1 MRRKLVKKKTP
12 IIAAAA
18 LATVFAGGGG
28 GAAYAM
34 SSEVT
39 VNAYGR
45 VATFRTFDSQVSDIL
60 QAHGVDVTHTD
71 LVKPGLGETID
82 SGDKIVVVE
91 RSEVKI
97 NVDGDEKTVLVD
109 GDTVADALEKAGV
122 NVEGA
127 EISPAPETKLEELDG
142 AVNVTSAKD
151 ITVTGMNGSWVAE
164 GTTTRTVQDL
174 LDKYFADS
182 VDADDEVTPARD
194 TVLKDG
200 DTIHLVRHNS
210 EEKTEKVAIDYET
223 ETREDDSIYEGE
235 TRVVTKGEKGEK
247 TIIKKITTTD
257 GKAVGEEVVKEEV
270 TKEPVKQVVA
280 KGTKKRENSASGENE
295 SADKNEGESKRSNDG
310 KKSGGNESNDKAA
323 NKSESQGGK
332 AVSGVRSCGASF
344 YGNGDGTDGGPTASG
359 ERFNTHAY
367 TAAHKSLP
375 FGTRVRVTNKANGR
389 SVVVRI
395 NDRGPYVGGRCLDLS
410 YAAMKS
416 IGGVSSGVARVD
428 WQIVE

>member
-1 MRRKLVKKKTP
+1 MKKKTP

-34 SSEVT
+34 SNEVT

-45 VATFRTFDSQVSDIL
+45 VATFRTFDTQVADIL
-60 QAHGVDVTHTD
+60 EAHGVDVSHTD
-71 LVKPGLGETID
+71 LVKPALGETVD
-82 SGDKIVVVE
+82 SGDKIVVKE
-91 RSEVKI
+91 REEVKLS
-97 NVDGDEKTVLVD
+97 VDGAEQSVLVE
-109 GDTVADALEKAGV
+109 GDTVADALAQAGIDA
-122 NVEGA
+122 EGA
-127 EISPAPETKLEELDG
+127 AVSPKPDTKLEDVDG
-142 AVNVTSAKD
+142 PVTVTTPKD
-151 ITVTGMNGSWVAE
+151 ITVTGMNGSWVAK
-164 GTTTRTVQDL
+164 GTTVRTVQDL

-182 VDADDEVTPARD
+182 VDADDDVTPSRD

-200 DTIHLVRHNS
+200 DTIHLVRLNS
-210 EEKTEKVAIDYET
+210 EEKTEKVAIDYKT
-223 ETREDDSIYEGE
+223 ETRKDDAIYEGE

-247 TIIKKITTTD
+247 TIVKKISTTD
-257 GKAVGEEVVKEEV
+257 GKATGEEVVKEEV
-270 TKEPVKQVVA
+270 TKEPVTEVVA
-280 KGTKKRENSASGENE
+280 KGTKKRPAEEPKSAEPKSEDVSKASGDAPKQSRKKRSE
-295 SADKNEGESKRSNDG
+295 SAP
-310 KKSGGNESNDKAA
+310 
-323 NKSESQGGK
+323 QGGK

>member
-1 MRRKLVKKKTP
+1 MRRTLVKKKTP

-34 SSEVT
+34 SNEVT

-45 VATFRTFDSQVSDIL
+45 VATFRTFDTQVADIL
-60 QAHGVDVTHTD
+60 EAHGVDVSHTD
-71 LVKPGLGETID
+71 LVKPALGETVD
-82 SGDKIVVVE
+82 SGDKIVVKE
-91 RSEVKI
+91 RDEVKLS
-97 NVDGDEKTVLVD
+97 VDGAEQSVLFE
-109 GDTVADALEKAGV
+109 GDTVADALAQAGIDA
-122 NVEGA
+122 EGA
-127 EISPAPETKLEELDG
+127 AISPKPDTKLEDVDG
-142 AVNVTSAKD
+142 PVTVTTPKD
-151 ITVTGMNGSWVAE
+151 ITVTGMNGSWVAK
-164 GTTTRTVQDL
+164 GTTVRTVQDL

-182 VDADDEVTPARD
+182 VDADDDVTPSRD
-194 TVLKDG
+194 TVLKNG
-200 DTIHLVRHNS
+200 DTIHLVRLSS
-210 EEKTEKVAIDYET
+210 EEKTEKVAIDYKT
-223 ETREDDSIYEGE
+223 ETRKDDAIYEGE

-247 TIIKKITTTD
+247 TIVKKVSTTD
-257 GKAVGEEVVKEEV
+257 GKVTGEEVVKEEV
-270 TKEPVKQVVA
+270 TKEPVTEVVA
-280 KGTKKRENSASGENE
+280 KGTKKRPAEEPKNAEPKSENVSKDSGDAPKQSRKKRSE
-295 SADKNEGESKRSNDG
+295 SAP
-310 KKSGGNESNDKAA
+310 
-323 NKSESQGGK
+323 QGGK

>member
-1 MRRKLVKKKTP
+1 MRRTLVKKKTP

-34 SSEVT
+34 SNEVT

-45 VATFRTFDSQVSDIL
+45 VATFRTFDTQVADIL
-60 QAHGVDVTHTD
+60 EAHGVDVSHTD
-71 LVKPGLGETID
+71 LVKPALGETVD
-82 SGDKIVVVE
+82 SGDKIVVKD
-91 RSEVKI
+91 RDEVKLS
-97 NVDGDEKTVLVD
+97 VDGAEQSVLVE
-109 GDTVADALEKAGV
+109 GDTVADALAQAGIDA
-122 NVEGA
+122 EGA
-127 EISPAPETKLEELDG
+127 AVSPKPDTKLEDVDG
-142 AVNVTSAKD
+142 PVTVTTPKD
-151 ITVTGMNGSWVAE
+151 ITVTGMNGSWVAK
-164 GTTTRTVQDL
+164 GTTVRTVQDL

-182 VDADDEVTPARD
+182 VDADDDVTPSRD

-200 DTIHLVRHNS
+200 DTIHLVRLSS
-210 EEKTEKVAIDYET
+210 EDKTEKVAIDYKT
-223 ETREDDSIYEGE
+223 ETRKDDAIYEGE

-247 TIIKKITTTD
+247 TIVKKVSTTD
-257 GKAVGEEVVKEEV
+257 GKVTGEEVVKEEV
-270 TKEPVKQVVA
+270 TKEPVTEVVA
-280 KGTKKRENSASGENE
+280 KGTKKRPAEEPKNAELKSEDVSKDSGDAPKQSRKKSSE
-295 SADKNEGESKRSNDG
+295 SAP
-310 KKSGGNESNDKAA
+310 
-323 NKSESQGGK
+323 QGGK

>member
-1 MRRKLVKKKTP
+1 MRRTLVKKKTP

-34 SSEVT
+34 SNEVT

-45 VATFRTFDSQVSDIL
+45 VATFRTFDTQVADIL
-60 QAHGVDVTHTD
+60 EAHGVDVSHTD
-71 LVKPGLGETID
+71 LVTPALGETVD
-82 SGDKIVVVE
+82 SGDKIVVKE
-91 RSEVKI
+91 REEVKLS
-97 NVDGDEKTVLVD
+97 VDGKEQSVLVE
-109 GDTVADALEKAGV
+109 GGTVADALSQAGIDA
-122 NVEGA
+122 EGA
-127 EISPAPETKLEELDG
+127 AVSPKPDTKLEDVDG
-142 AVNVTSAKD
+142 PVTVTTPKD
-151 ITVTGMNGSWVAE
+151 ITVTGMNGSWVAK
-164 GTTTRTVQDL
+164 GTTVRTVQDL

-182 VDADDEVTPARD
+182 VDADDDVTPARD

-200 DTIHLVRHNS
+200 DTIHLVRLSS
-210 EEKTEKVAIDYET
+210 EEKTEKVAIDYKT
-223 ETREDDSIYEGE
+223 ETRKDDAIYEGE

-247 TIIKKITTTD
+247 TIVKKVSTTD
-257 GKAVGEEVVKEEV
+257 GKVTGEEVVKEEV
-270 TKEPVKQVVA
+270 TKEPVTEIVA
-280 KGTKKRENSASGENE
+280 KGTKKRPAEEPESEEPKSEDVSKASGDAPKQSRKKRSE
-295 SADKNEGESKRSNDG
+295 SAP
-310 KKSGGNESNDKAA
+310 
-323 NKSESQGGK
+323 QGGK

-416 IGGVSSGVARVD
+416 IGGVSSGVARVE

>member
-1 MRRKLVKKKTP
+1 MKKKTP

-34 SSEVT
+34 SNEVT

-45 VATFRTFDSQVSDIL
+45 VSTFRTFDTQVADIL
-60 QAHGVDVTHTD
+60 EAHGVDVSHTD
-71 LVKPGLGETID
+71 LVKPALGETVD
-82 SGDKIVVVE
+82 SGDKIVVKE
-91 RSEVKI
+91 REEVKLS
-97 NVDGDEKTVLVD
+97 VDGKEQSVLVE
-109 GDTVADALEKAGV
+109 GGTVADALSQAGIDSK
-122 NVEGA
+122 GA
-127 EISPAPETKLEELDG
+127 AVSPKPDTKLEDVDG
-142 AVNVTSAKD
+142 PVTVTTPKD
-151 ITVTGMNGSWVAE
+151 ITVTGMNGSWVAK
-164 GTTTRTVQDL
+164 GTTVRTVQDL

-182 VDADDEVTPARD
+182 VDADDDVTPSRD

-200 DTIHLVRHNS
+200 DTIHLVRLNS
-210 EEKTEKVAIDYET
+210 EEKTEKVAIDYKT
-223 ETREDDSIYEGE
+223 ETRKDDAIYEGE

-247 TIIKKITTTD
+247 TIVKKVSTTD
-257 GKAVGEEVVKEEV
+257 GKVSGEEVVKEEV
-270 TKEPVKQVVA
+270 TKEPVTEVVA
-280 KGTKKRENSASGENE
+280 KGTKKRPAEEPKSEDVSTDSGNDSEPSRKKNDSKPSRKKSSE
-295 SADKNEGESKRSNDG
+295 SAP
-310 KKSGGNESNDKAA
+310 
-323 NKSESQGGK
+323 QGGK

>member
-1 MRRKLVKKKTP
+1 MRRTLVKKKTP

-34 SSEVT
+34 SNEVT

-45 VATFRTFDSQVSDIL
+45 VATFRTFDTQVADIL
-60 QAHGVDVTHTD
+60 EAHGVDVSHTD
-71 LVKPGLGETID
+71 LVTPALGETVD
-82 SGDKIVVVE
+82 SGDKIVVKE
-91 RSEVKI
+91 REEVKLS
-97 NVDGDEKTVLVD
+97 VDGKEQSVLVE
-109 GDTVADALEKAGV
+109 GGTVADALAQAGIDA
-122 NVEGA
+122 EGA
-127 EISPAPETKLEELDG
+127 AVSPKPDTKLEDVDG
-142 AVNVTSAKD
+142 PVTVTTPKD
-151 ITVTGMNGSWVAE
+151 ITVTGMNGSWVAK
-164 GTTTRTVQDL
+164 GTTVRTVQDL

-182 VDADDEVTPARD
+182 VDADDDVTPSRD

-200 DTIHLVRHNS
+200 DTIHLVRLNS
-210 EEKTEKVAIDYET
+210 KEKTEKVAIDYKT
-223 ETREDDSIYEGE
+223 ETRKDDAIYEGE

-247 TIIKKITTTD
+247 TIVKKVSTTD
-257 GKAVGEEVVKEEV
+257 GKVSGEEVVKEEV
-270 TKEPVKQVVA
+270 TKEPVTEVIA
-280 KGTKKRENSASGENE
+280 KGTKKRPAEEPKSEDVSTDSGNDSEPSRKKNDSKPSRKKSSE
-295 SADKNEGESKRSNDG
+295 SAP
-310 KKSGGNESNDKAA
+310 
-323 NKSESQGGK
+323 QGGK

>member
-1 MRRKLVKKKTP
+1 MRRTLVKKKTP

-34 SSEVT
+34 SNEVT

-45 VATFRTFDSQVSDIL
+45 VATFRTFDTQVADIL
-60 QAHGVDVTHTD
+60 EAHGVDVSHTD
-71 LVKPGLGETID
+71 LVKPALGETVD
-82 SGDKIVVVE
+82 SGDKIVVKE
-91 RSEVKI
+91 REEVKLS
-97 NVDGDEKTVLVD
+97 VDGKEQSVLVE
-109 GDTVADALEKAGV
+109 GGTVADALSQAGIDAK
-122 NVEGA
+122 GA
-127 EISPAPETKLEELDG
+127 AVSPKPDTKLEDVDG
-142 AVNVTSAKD
+142 PVTVTTPKD
-151 ITVTGMNGSWVAE
+151 ITVTGMNGSWVAK
-164 GTTTRTVQDL
+164 GTTVRTVQDL

-182 VDADDEVTPARD
+182 VDADDDVTPSRD

-200 DTIHLVRHNS
+200 DTIHLVRLNS
-210 EEKTEKVAIDYET
+210 EEKTEKVAIDYKT
-223 ETREDDSIYEGE
+223 ETRKDDAIYEGE

-247 TIIKKITTTD
+247 TIVKKVSTTD
-257 GKAVGEEVVKEEV
+257 GKVSGEEVVKEEV
-270 TKEPVKQVVA
+270 TKEPVTEVIA
-280 KGTKKRENSASGENE
+280 KGTKKRPAEEPKSEDVSTDSGNDSEPSRRKNDSKPSRKKSSE
-295 SADKNEGESKRSNDG
+295 SAP
-310 KKSGGNESNDKAA
+310 
-323 NKSESQGGK
+323 QGGK

>member
-1 MRRKLVKKKTP
+1 MKKKTP

-34 SSEVT
+34 SNEVT

-45 VATFRTFDSQVSDIL
+45 VATFRTFDTQVADIL
-60 QAHGVDVTHTD
+60 EAHGVDVSHTD
-71 LVKPGLGETID
+71 LVKPALGETVD
-82 SGDKIVVVE
+82 SGDKIVVKE
-91 RSEVKI
+91 REEVKLS
-97 NVDGDEKTVLVD
+97 VDGAEQSVLVE
-109 GDTVADALEKAGV
+109 GDTVADALAQAGIDA
-122 NVEGA
+122 EGA
-127 EISPAPETKLEELDG
+127 AVSPKPDTKLEDVDG
-142 AVNVTSAKD
+142 PVTVTTPKD
-151 ITVTGMNGSWVAE
+151 ITVTGMNGSWVAK
-164 GTTTRTVQDL
+164 GPTVRTVQDL
-174 LDKYFADS
+174 LDRYFADS
-182 VDADDEVTPARD
+182 VDADDDVTPSRD

-200 DTIHLVRHNS
+200 DTIHLVRLSS
-210 EEKTEKVAIDYET
+210 EEKTEKVAIDYKT
-223 ETREDDSIYEGE
+223 ETRKDDAIYEGE

-247 TIIKKITTTD
+247 TIVKKISTID
-257 GKAVGEEVVKEEV
+257 GKATGEEVVKEEV
-270 TKEPVKQVVA
+270 TKEPVTEVVA
-280 KGTKKRENSASGENE
+280 KGTKKRPAEEPKSAEPKSEDVSKASGDAPKQSRKKRSE
-295 SADKNEGESKRSNDG
+295 SAP
-310 KKSGGNESNDKAA
+310 
-323 NKSESQGGK
+323 QGGK

>member
-1 MRRKLVKKKTP
+1 MRRTLVKKKTP

-34 SSEVT
+34 SNEVT

-45 VATFRTFDSQVSDIL
+45 VATFRTFDTQVADIL
-60 QAHGVDVTHTD
+60 EAHGVDVSHTD
-71 LVKPGLGETID
+71 LVKPALGETVD
-82 SGDKIVVVE
+82 SGDKIVVKE
-91 RSEVKI
+91 REEVKLS
-97 NVDGDEKTVLVD
+97 VDGKEQSVLVE
-109 GDTVADALEKAGV
+109 GGTVADALSQAGIDAK
-122 NVEGA
+122 GA
-127 EISPAPETKLEELDG
+127 AVSPKPDTKLEDVDG
-142 AVNVTSAKD
+142 PVTVTTPKD
-151 ITVTGMNGSWVAE
+151 ITVTGMNGSWVAK
-164 GTTTRTVQDL
+164 GTTVRTVQDL

-182 VDADDEVTPARD
+182 VDADDDVTPSRD

-200 DTIHLVRHNS
+200 DTIHLVRLNS
-210 EEKTEKVAIDYET
+210 EEKTEKVAIDYKT
-223 ETREDDSIYEGE
+223 ETRKDDAIYEGE

-247 TIIKKITTTD
+247 TIVKKVSTTD
-257 GKAVGEEVVKEEV
+257 GKVSGEEVVKEEV
-270 TKEPVKQVVA
+270 TKAPVTAVIA
-280 KGTKKRENSASGENE
+280 KGTKKRPAEEPKSEDVSTDSGNDSEPSRKKNDSKPSRKKSSE
-295 SADKNEGESKRSNDG
+295 SAP
-310 KKSGGNESNDKAA
+310 
-323 NKSESQGGK
+323 QGGK

>member
-1 MRRKLVKKKTP
+1 MKKKTP

-34 SSEVT
+34 SNEVT

-45 VATFRTFDSQVSDIL
+45 VATFRTFDTQVADIL
-60 QAHGVDVTHTD
+60 EAHGVDVSHTD
-71 LVKPGLGETID
+71 LVKPALGETVD
-82 SGDKIVVVE
+82 SGDKIVVKE
-91 RSEVKI
+91 RDEVKLS
-97 NVDGDEKTVLVD
+97 VDGAEQSVLVE
-109 GDTVADALEKAGV
+109 GDTVADALAQAGIDA
-122 NVEGA
+122 EGA
-127 EISPAPETKLEELDG
+127 AVSPKPDTKLEDVDG
-142 AVNVTSAKD
+142 PVTVTTPKD
-151 ITVTGMNGSWVAE
+151 ITVTGMNGSWVAK
-164 GTTTRTVQDL
+164 GTTVRTVQDL

-182 VDADDEVTPARD
+182 VDADDDVTPSRD

-200 DTIHLVRHNS
+200 DTIHLVRLSS
-210 EEKTEKVAIDYET
+210 EEKTEKVAIDYKT
-223 ETREDDSIYEGE
+223 ETRKDDAIYEGE

-247 TIIKKITTTD
+247 TIVKKISTTD
-257 GKAVGEEVVKEEV
+257 GKATGEEVVKEEV
-270 TKEPVKQVVA
+270 TKEPVTEVVA
-280 KGTKKRENSASGENE
+280 KGTKKRPAEEPKSAEPKSEDVSKASGDAPKQSRKKRSE
-295 SADKNEGESKRSNDG
+295 SAP
-310 KKSGGNESNDKAA
+310 
-323 NKSESQGGK
+323 QGGK
-332 AVSGVRSCGASF
+332 AVSGVHSCGASF

>member
-1 MRRKLVKKKTP
+1 MRRTLVKKKTP

-45 VATFRTFDSQVSDIL
+45 VATFRTFDSQVADIL
-60 QAHGVDVTHTD
+60 EAHGVDVDHTD
-71 LVKPGLGETID
+71 LVRPALGDTID
-82 SGDKIVVVE
+82 SGDKIVVVD
-91 RSEVKI
+91 RHEVKV
-97 NVDGDEKTVLVD
+97 NVDGAEQTVLVA

-122 NVEGA
+122 DTEGA
-127 EISPAPETKLEELDG
+127 EIAPAPETKLDDVDG
-142 AVNVTSAKD
+142 AVNVTTAKD

-200 DTIHLVRHNS
+200 DTIHLVRVNS
-210 EEKTEKVAIDYET
+210 EEKTEKIAIDFET
-223 ETREDDSIYEGE
+223 ETRKDDSIYEGE
-235 TRVVTKGEKGEK
+235 TRVITKGEKGEK
-247 TIIKKITTTD
+247 TIVKKVATTD
-257 GKAVGEEVVKEEV
+257 GKVTGEEIVKEEV
-270 TKEPVKQVVA
+270 TKEPVKQVEA
-280 KGTKKRENSASGENE
+280 KGTKKREKAEPTERDNGSTKSDNKKSSKDSKKDKSERRSE
-295 SADKNEGESKRSNDG
+295 SAPK
-310 KKSGGNESNDKAA
+310 
-323 NKSESQGGK
+323 GGK
-332 AVSGVRSCGASF
+332 AVSGVRSCGASY
-344 YGNGDGTDGGPTASG
+344 YGNGDGFDGGPTASG

-416 IGGVSSGVARVD
+416 IGGVSSGVARVE

>member
-1 MRRKLVKKKTP
+1 MRRTLVKKKTP

-34 SSEVT
+34 SNEVT

-45 VATFRTFDSQVSDIL
+45 VATFRTFDTQVADIL
-60 QAHGVDVTHTD
+60 EAHGVDVSHTD
-71 LVKPGLGETID
+71 LVKPALGETVD
-82 SGDKIVVVE
+82 SGDKIVVKD
-91 RSEVKI
+91 RDEVKLS
-97 NVDGDEKTVLVD
+97 VDGAEQSVLVE
-109 GDTVADALEKAGV
+109 GDTVADALAQAGIDA
-122 NVEGA
+122 EGA
-127 EISPAPETKLEELDG
+127 AVSPKPDTKLEDVDG
-142 AVNVTSAKD
+142 PVTVTTPKD
-151 ITVTGMNGSWVAE
+151 ITVTGMNGSWVAK
-164 GTTTRTVQDL
+164 GTTVRTVQDL

-182 VDADDEVTPARD
+182 VDADDDVTPSRD

-200 DTIHLVRHNS
+200 DTIHLVRLSS
-210 EEKTEKVAIDYET
+210 EDKTEKVAIDYKT
-223 ETREDDSIYEGE
+223 ETRKDDAIYEGE

-247 TIIKKITTTD
+247 TIVKKVSTTD
-257 GKAVGEEVVKEEV
+257 GKVTGEEVVKEEV
-270 TKEPVKQVVA
+270 TKEPVTEIVA
-280 KGTKKRENSASGENE
+280 KGTKKRPAEEPKNAELKSEDVSKDSGDAPKQSRKKSSE
-295 SADKNEGESKRSNDG
+295 SAP
-310 KKSGGNESNDKAA
+310 
-323 NKSESQGGK
+323 QGGK

>member
-1 MRRKLVKKKTP
+1 MKKKTP

-34 SSEVT
+34 SNEVT

-45 VATFRTFDSQVSDIL
+45 VATFRTFDTQVADIL
-60 QAHGVDVTHTD
+60 EAHGVDVSHTD
-71 LVKPGLGETID
+71 LVKPALGETVD
-82 SGDKIVVVE
+82 SGDKIVVKE
-91 RSEVKI
+91 RDEVKLS
-97 NVDGDEKTVLVD
+97 VDGAEQSVLVE
-109 GDTVADALEKAGV
+109 GGTVADALAQAGIDA
-122 NVEGA
+122 EGA
-127 EISPAPETKLEELDG
+127 AISPKPDTKLEDVDG
-142 AVNVTSAKD
+142 PVTVTTPKD
-151 ITVTGMNGSWVAE
+151 ITVTGMNGSWVAK
-164 GTTTRTVQDL
+164 GTTVRTVQDL

-182 VDADDEVTPARD
+182 VDADDDVTPSRD
-194 TVLKDG
+194 TVLKEG
-200 DTIHLVRHNS
+200 DTIHLVRLSS
-210 EEKTEKVAIDYET
+210 EEKTEKVAIDYKT
-223 ETREDDSIYEGE
+223 ETRKDDAIYEGE

-247 TIIKKITTTD
+247 TIVKKVSTTD
-257 GKAVGEEVVKEEV
+257 GKVTGEEVVKEEV
-270 TKEPVKQVVA
+270 TKEPVTEIVA
-280 KGTKKRENSASGENE
+280 KGTKKRPAEEPKSAEPKSEDASKDSGDTPKQSRKKRSE
-295 SADKNEGESKRSNDG
+295 SAP
-310 KKSGGNESNDKAA
+310 
-323 NKSESQGGK
+323 QGGK

>member
-1 MRRKLVKKKTP
+1 MRRTLVKKKTP

-34 SSEVT
+34 SNEVT

-45 VATFRTFDSQVSDIL
+45 VATFRTFDTQVADIL
-60 QAHGVDVTHTD
+60 EAHGVDVSHTD
-71 LVKPGLGETID
+71 LVKPALGETVD
-82 SGDKIVVVE
+82 SGDKIVVKE
-91 RSEVKI
+91 RDEVKLS
-97 NVDGDEKTVLVD
+97 VDGAEQSVLVE
-109 GDTVADALEKAGV
+109 GDTVADALAQAGIDA
-122 NVEGA
+122 EGA
-127 EISPAPETKLEELDG
+127 AVSPKPDTKLEDVDG
-142 AVNVTSAKD
+142 PVTVTTPKD
-151 ITVTGMNGSWVAE
+151 ITVTGMNGSWVAK
-164 GTTTRTVQDL
+164 GTTVRTVQDL

-182 VDADDEVTPARD
+182 VDADDDVTPSRD

-200 DTIHLVRHNS
+200 DTIHLVRLSS
-210 EEKTEKVAIDYET
+210 EEKTEKVAIDYKT
-223 ETREDDSIYEGE
+223 ETRKDDAIYEGE

-247 TIIKKITTTD
+247 TIVKKISTTD
-257 GKAVGEEVVKEEV
+257 GKVSGEEVVKEEV
-270 TKEPVKQVVA
+270 TKEPVTEVIA
-280 KGTKKRENSASGENE
+280 KGTKKRPAEEPKSEDVSKASGDAPKQSRKKRSE
-295 SADKNEGESKRSNDG
+295 SAP
-310 KKSGGNESNDKAA
+310 
-323 NKSESQGGK
+323 QGGK

>member
-1 MRRKLVKKKTP
+1 MKKKTP

-34 SSEVT
+34 SNEVT

-45 VATFRTFDSQVSDIL
+45 VATFRTFDTQVADIL
-60 QAHGVDVTHTD
+60 EAHGVDVSHTD
-71 LVKPGLGETID
+71 LVTPALGETVD
-82 SGDKIVVVE
+82 SGDKIVVKE
-91 RSEVKI
+91 REEVKLS
-97 NVDGDEKTVLVD
+97 VDGKEQSVLVE
-109 GDTVADALEKAGV
+109 GGTVADALSQAGIDA
-122 NVEGA
+122 EGA
-127 EISPAPETKLEELDG
+127 AVSPKPDTKLEDVDG
-142 AVNVTSAKD
+142 PVTVTTPKD
-151 ITVTGMNGSWVAE
+151 ITVTGMNGSWVAK
-164 GTTTRTVQDL
+164 GTTVRTVQDL

-182 VDADDEVTPARD
+182 VDADDDVTPARD

-200 DTIHLVRHNS
+200 DTIHLVRLSS
-210 EEKTEKVAIDYET
+210 EEKTEKVAIDYKT
-223 ETREDDSIYEGE
+223 ETRKDDAIYEGE

-247 TIIKKITTTD
+247 TIVKKVSTTD
-257 GKAVGEEVVKEEV
+257 GKVTGEEVVKEEV
-270 TKEPVKQVVA
+270 TKEPVTEIVA
-280 KGTKKRENSASGENE
+280 KGTKKRPAEEPESEEPKSEDVSKASGDAPKQSRKKRSE
-295 SADKNEGESKRSNDG
+295 SAP
-310 KKSGGNESNDKAA
+310 
-323 NKSESQGGK
+323 QGGK

-416 IGGVSSGVARVD
+416 IGGVSSGVARVE

>member
-1 MRRKLVKKKTP
+1 MRRTLVKKKTP

-34 SSEVT
+34 SNEVT

-45 VATFRTFDSQVSDIL
+45 VATFRTFDTQVADIL
-60 QAHGVDVTHTD
+60 EAHGVDVSHTD
-71 LVKPGLGETID
+71 LVKPALGETVD
-82 SGDKIVVVE
+82 SGDKIVVKE
-91 RSEVKI
+91 RDEVKLS
-97 NVDGDEKTVLVD
+97 VDGAEQSVLVE
-109 GDTVADALEKAGV
+109 GDTVADALAQAGIDA
-122 NVEGA
+122 EGA
-127 EISPAPETKLEELDG
+127 AVSPKPDTKLEDVDG
-142 AVNVTSAKD
+142 PVTVTTPKD
-151 ITVTGMNGSWVAE
+151 ITVTGMNGSWVAK
-164 GTTTRTVQDL
+164 GTTVRTVQDL

-182 VDADDEVTPARD
+182 VDADDEVTPSRD

-200 DTIHLVRHNS
+200 DTIHLVRLNS
-210 EEKTEKVAIDYET
+210 EEKTEKVAIDYKT
-223 ETREDDSIYEGE
+223 ETRKDDAIYEGE

-247 TIIKKITTTD
+247 TIVKKVSTTD
-257 GKAVGEEVVKEEV
+257 GKVTGEEVVKEEV
-270 TKEPVKQVVA
+270 TKEPVTEIVA
-280 KGTKKRENSASGENE
+280 KGTKKRPAEEPESEEPKSEDVSKASGDAPKQSRKKRSE
-295 SADKNEGESKRSNDG
+295 SAP
-310 KKSGGNESNDKAA
+310 
-323 NKSESQGGK
+323 QGGK

>member
-1 MRRKLVKKKTP
+1 MKKKTP

-34 SSEVT
+34 SNEVT

-45 VATFRTFDSQVSDIL
+45 VATFRTFDTQVADIL
-60 QAHGVDVTHTD
+60 EAHGVDVSHTD
-71 LVKPGLGETID
+71 LVKPALGETVD
-82 SGDKIVVVE
+82 SGDKIVVKE
-91 RSEVKI
+91 REEVKLS
-97 NVDGDEKTVLVD
+97 VDGKEQSVLVE
-109 GDTVADALEKAGV
+109 GDTVADALAQAGIDA
-122 NVEGA
+122 EGA
-127 EISPAPETKLEELDG
+127 AVSPKPDTKLEDVDG
-142 AVNVTSAKD
+142 PVTVTTPKD
-151 ITVTGMNGSWVAE
+151 ITVTGMNGSWVAK
-164 GTTTRTVQDL
+164 GTTVRTVQDL

-182 VDADDEVTPARD
+182 VDADDDVTPSRD

-200 DTIHLVRHNS
+200 DTIHLVRLNS
-210 EEKTEKVAIDYET
+210 EEKTEKVAIDYKT
-223 ETREDDSIYEGE
+223 ETRKDDAIYEGE
-235 TRVVTKGEKGEK
+235 TRVVTKGEK
-247 TIIKKITTTD
+247 TIVKKISTTD
-257 GKAVGEEVVKEEV
+257 GKVSGEEVVKEEV
-270 TKEPVKQVVA
+270 TKEPVTEVVA
-280 KGTKKRENSASGENE
+280 KGTKKRPAEEPKSAEPKSEDVSKASGDAPKQSRKKRSE
-295 SADKNEGESKRSNDG
+295 SAP
-310 KKSGGNESNDKAA
+310 
-323 NKSESQGGK
+323 QGGK

>member
-1 MRRKLVKKKTP
+1 MRRTLVKKKTP

-34 SSEVT
+34 SNEVT

-45 VATFRTFDSQVSDIL
+45 VATFRTFDTQVADIL
-60 QAHGVDVTHTD
+60 EAHGVDVSHTD
-71 LVKPGLGETID
+71 LVKPALGETVD
-82 SGDKIVVVE
+82 SGDKIVVKE
-91 RSEVKI
+91 REEVKLS
-97 NVDGDEKTVLVD
+97 VDGKEQSVLVE
-109 GDTVADALEKAGV
+109 GDTVADALAQAGIDA
-122 NVEGA
+122 EGA
-127 EISPAPETKLEELDG
+127 AVSPKPDTKLEDVDG
-142 AVNVTSAKD
+142 PVTVTTPKD
-151 ITVTGMNGSWVAE
+151 ITVTGMNGSWVAK
-164 GTTTRTVQDL
+164 GTTVRTVQDL

-182 VDADDEVTPARD
+182 VDADDDVTPSRD

-200 DTIHLVRHNS
+200 DTIHLVRLNS
-210 EEKTEKVAIDYET
+210 EEKTEKVAIDYKT
-223 ETREDDSIYEGE
+223 ETRKDDAIYEGE
-235 TRVVTKGEKGEK
+235 TRVVTKGEK
-247 TIIKKITTTD
+247 TIVKKISTTD
-257 GKAVGEEVVKEEV
+257 GKVSGEEVVKEEV
-270 TKEPVKQVVA
+270 TKEPVTEVVA
-280 KGTKKRENSASGENE
+280 KGTKKRPAEEPKSAEPKSEDVSKASGDAPKQSRKKRSE
-295 SADKNEGESKRSNDG
+295 SAP
-310 KKSGGNESNDKAA
+310 
-323 NKSESQGGK
+323 QGGK

>member
-1 MRRKLVKKKTP
+1 MRRTLVKKKTP

-34 SSEVT
+34 SNEVT

-45 VATFRTFDSQVSDIL
+45 VATFRTFDTQVADIL
-60 QAHGVDVTHTD
+60 EAHGVDVSHTD
-71 LVKPGLGETID
+71 LVKPALGETVD
-82 SGDKIVVVE
+82 SGDKIVVKE
-91 RSEVKI
+91 REEVKLS
-97 NVDGDEKTVLVD
+97 VDGAEQSVLVE
-109 GDTVADALEKAGV
+109 GDTVADALAQAGIDA
-122 NVEGA
+122 EGA
-127 EISPAPETKLEELDG
+127 AVSPKPDTKLEDVDG
-142 AVNVTSAKD
+142 PVTVTTPKD
-151 ITVTGMNGSWVAE
+151 ITVTGMNGSWVAK
-164 GTTTRTVQDL
+164 GTTVRTVQDL

-182 VDADDEVTPARD
+182 VDADDDVTPSRD

-200 DTIHLVRHNS
+200 DTIHLVRLSS
-210 EEKTEKVAIDYET
+210 EEKTEKVAIDYKT
-223 ETREDDSIYEGE
+223 ETRKDDAIYEGE

-247 TIIKKITTTD
+247 TIDKKNSPPD
-257 GKAVGEEVVKEEV
+257 GKATGEEVVKEEV
-270 TKEPVKQVVA
+270 TKEPVTEVVA
-280 KGTKKRENSASGENE
+280 KGTKKRPAEEPKSAEPKSEDVSKASGDAPKQSRKKRSE
-295 SADKNEGESKRSNDG
+295 SAP
-310 KKSGGNESNDKAA
+310 
-323 NKSESQGGK
+323 QGGK

-416 IGGVSSGVARVD
+416 IGGVSSGVARGD
-428 WQIVE
+428 WQIGE

>member
-1 MRRKLVKKKTP
+1 MRRTLVKKKTP

-28 GAAYAM
+28 GAAYARAN
-34 SSEVT
+34 EVT

-45 VATFRTFDSQVSDIL
+45 VATFRTFDTQVADIL
-60 QAHGVDVTHTD
+60 EAHGVDVSHTD
-71 LVKPGLGETID
+71 LVKPALGETVD
-82 SGDKIVVVE
+82 SGDKIVVKE
-91 RSEVKI
+91 REEVKLS
-97 NVDGDEKTVLVD
+97 VDGKEQSVLVE
-109 GDTVADALEKAGV
+109 GDTVADALAQAGIDA
-122 NVEGA
+122 EGA
-127 EISPAPETKLEELDG
+127 AVSPKPDTKLEDVDG
-142 AVNVTSAKD
+142 PVTVTTPKD
-151 ITVTGMNGSWVAE
+151 ITVTGMNGSWVAK
-164 GTTTRTVQDL
+164 GTTVRTVQDL

-182 VDADDEVTPARD
+182 VDADDDVTPSRD

-200 DTIHLVRHNS
+200 DTIHLVRLNS
-210 EEKTEKVAIDYET
+210 EEKTEKVAIDYKT
-223 ETREDDSIYEGE
+223 ETRKDDAIYEGE

-247 TIIKKITTTD
+247 TIVKKISTTD
-257 GKAVGEEVVKEEV
+257 GKVSGEEVVKEEV
-270 TKEPVKQVVA
+270 TKEPVTEVVA
-280 KGTKKRENSASGENE
+280 KGTKKRPAEEPKSAEPKSEDVSKASGDAPKQSRKKRSE
-295 SADKNEGESKRSNDG
+295 SAP
-310 KKSGGNESNDKAA
+310 
-323 NKSESQGGK
+323 QGGK

>member
-1 MRRKLVKKKTP
+1 MKKKTP

-34 SSEVT
+34 SNEVT

-45 VATFRTFDSQVSDIL
+45 VSTFRTFDTQVADIL
-60 QAHGVDVTHTD
+60 EAHGVDVSHTD
-71 LVKPGLGETID
+71 FVKPALGETVD
-82 SGDKIVVVE
+82 SGDKIVVKE
-91 RSEVKI
+91 RDEVKLS
-97 NVDGDEKTVLVD
+97 VDGKEQSVLVE
-109 GDTVADALEKAGV
+109 GGTVADALSQAGIDAK
-122 NVEGA
+122 GA
-127 EISPAPETKLEELDG
+127 AVSPKPDTKLEDVDG
-142 AVNVTSAKD
+142 PVTVTTPKD
-151 ITVTGMNGSWVAE
+151 ITVTGMNGSWVAK
-164 GTTTRTVQDL
+164 GTTVRTVQDL

-182 VDADDEVTPARD
+182 VDADDDVTPSRD

-200 DTIHLVRHNS
+200 DTIHLVRLNS
-210 EEKTEKVAIDYET
+210 EEKTEKVAIDYKT
-223 ETREDDSIYEGE
+223 ETRKDDAIYEGE

-247 TIIKKITTTD
+247 TIVKKVSTTD
-257 GKAVGEEVVKEEV
+257 GKVSGEEVVKEEV
-270 TKEPVKQVVA
+270 TKEPVTEVIA
-280 KGTKKRENSASGENE
+280 KGTKKRPAEEPKSEDVSTDSGNDSEPSRKKNDSKPSRKKSSE
-295 SADKNEGESKRSNDG
+295 SAP
-310 KKSGGNESNDKAA
+310 
-323 NKSESQGGK
+323 QGGK

>member
-1 MRRKLVKKKTP
+1 MRRTLVKKKTP

-34 SSEVT
+34 SNEVT

-45 VATFRTFDSQVSDIL
+45 VSTFRTFDTQVADIL
-60 QAHGVDVTHTD
+60 EAHGVDVSHTD
-71 LVKPGLGETID
+71 LVKPALGETVD
-82 SGDKIVVVE
+82 SGDKIVVKE
-91 RSEVKI
+91 REEVKLS
-97 NVDGDEKTVLVD
+97 VDGKEQSVLVE
-109 GDTVADALEKAGV
+109 GGTVADALSQAGIDAK
-122 NVEGA
+122 GA
-127 EISPAPETKLEELDG
+127 AVSPKPDTKLEDVDG
-142 AVNVTSAKD
+142 PVTVTTPKD
-151 ITVTGMNGSWVAE
+151 ITVTGMNGSWVAK
-164 GTTTRTVQDL
+164 GTTVRTVQDL

-182 VDADDEVTPARD
+182 VDADDDVTPSRD

-200 DTIHLVRHNS
+200 DTIHLVRLNS
-210 EEKTEKVAIDYET
+210 EEKTEKVAIDYKT
-223 ETREDDSIYEGE
+223 ETRKDDAIYEGE

-247 TIIKKITTTD
+247 TIVKKVSTTD
-257 GKAVGEEVVKEEV
+257 GKVSGEEVVKEEV
-270 TKEPVKQVVA
+270 TKEPVTEVIA
-280 KGTKKRENSASGENE
+280 KGTKKRPAEEPKTEDVSTDSGNDSEPSRKKNDSKPSRKKSSE
-295 SADKNEGESKRSNDG
+295 SAP
-310 KKSGGNESNDKAA
+310 
-323 NKSESQGGK
+323 QGGK

>member
-1 MRRKLVKKKTP
+1 MKKKTP

-34 SSEVT
+34 SNEVT

-45 VATFRTFDSQVSDIL
+45 VSTFRTFDTQVADIL
-60 QAHGVDVTHTD
+60 EAHGVDVSHTD
-71 LVKPGLGETID
+71 LVKPALGETVD
-82 SGDKIVVVE
+82 SGDKIVVKE
-91 RSEVKI
+91 REEVKLS
-97 NVDGDEKTVLVD
+97 VDGAEQSVLVE
-109 GDTVADALEKAGV
+109 GDTVADALAQAGIDA
-122 NVEGA
+122 EGA
-127 EISPAPETKLEELDG
+127 AVSPKPDTKLEDVDG
-142 AVNVTSAKD
+142 PVTVTTPKD
-151 ITVTGMNGSWVAE
+151 ITVTGMNGSWVAK
-164 GTTTRTVQDL
+164 GTTVRTVQDL

-182 VDADDEVTPARD
+182 VDADDDVTPSRD

-200 DTIHLVRHNS
+200 DTIHLVRLSS
-210 EEKTEKVAIDYET
+210 EEKTEKVAIDYKT
-223 ETREDDSIYEGE
+223 ETRKDDAIYEGE

-247 TIIKKITTTD
+247 TIVKKVSTTD
-257 GKAVGEEVVKEEV
+257 GKVTGEEVVKEEV
-270 TKEPVKQVVA
+270 TKEPVTEVVA
-280 KGTKKRENSASGENE
+280 KGTKKRPAEEPKSAEPKSEDVSKASGDAPKQSSKKRSE
-295 SADKNEGESKRSNDG
+295 SAP
-310 KKSGGNESNDKAA
+310 
-323 NKSESQGGK
+323 QGGK